1 MQKTTAVLSGALA
14 MLFAAPASA
23 DITGSVSFAGKADAK
38 PIDMKSDPKCAKLK
52 GDKNTNDV
60 RTAGGKLGD
69 VFVYVKNAPKK
80 KYKPKTKVVLDQVG
94 CRYSPKVFGVM
105 VKQKFTIKN
114 SDPTLHN
121 IHAFAKRGEFNV
133 GMPTQG
139 QTIKKKFKK
148 EQVMVPIKCDVHPW
162 MQAYAGVLKHPFFAT
177 SGADGSFAIPAG
189 DLPDGDY
196 DVVAWHSKLGEK
208 TGKVK
213 VAGGAG
219 SLSFS
224 Y

>member
-1 MQKTTAVLSGALA
+1 

-23 DITGSVSFAGKADAK
+23 EITGSVAFTGAAPAAKA
-38 PIDMKSDPKCAKLK
+38 IDMKSDPKCSKIAKDTK
-52 GDKNTNDV
+52 TNDFKV
-60 RTAGGKLGD
+60 AGGKLAD

-80 KYKPKTKVVLDQVG
+80 KYKATSEVTLDQEG
-94 CRYSPKVFGVM
+94 CRYIPKVFGVM

-148 EQVMVPIKCDVHPW
+148 AQVMVPIKCDVHPW
-162 MQAYAGVLKHPFFAT
+162 MQAYAGVMDHPFFAT
-177 SGADGSFAIPAG
+177 TGADGSFKIDASQLADG
-189 DLPDGDY
+189 EYDL
-196 DVVAWHSKLGEK
+196 VAWHSALGEK
-208 TGKVK
+208 SAKVK
-213 VAGGAG
+213 VAGGAATA
-219 SLSFS
+219 SFS
-224 Y
+224 FSK